1 MRKHVQEVRISVKPK
16 TRMVYRLKDTSKVVK
31 SDASRSEGEKNSS
44 PKVADQRLPKNIE
57 ASVQVLLLPESS
69 KPSGP
74 VTGDAALSAAAGPV
88 VVQQHQ
94 HVELQQHVVAAV
106 VEEQADALAG
116 QQSNLQ
122 TGDSAA
128 LDSTTV
134 TSEQLVFR
142 IRIWL
147 WRFLISPGNILLY
160 HDDYAVLL
168 AKKEEEAAHSVSDSE
183 LYDKELP
190 QGNLLPE

>member
-57 ASVQVLLLPESS
+57 ASAQVLESPGQVLLLPESS

-134 TSEQLVFR
+134 TSELLVFR

-160 HDDYAVLL
+160 MMIMLFC
-168 AKKEEEAAHSVSDSE
+168 
-183 LYDKELP
+183 
-190 QGNLLPE
+190 